1 MSEPQPT
8 DEESIAAFRDSG
20 DLDMLSGGVLGGVV
34 RQHVAKVRTMIS
46 QMIINDADVDD
57 LTQEVFLRAIR
68 NISRFRGE
76 SQFSTWLYRI
86 AMNTTHSFLRR
97 QNRRQPAP
105 GDVLVGC
112 VDCRTSTPERLAMAD
127 ELNDAITAAV
137 GSLPPALRAAVVLT
151 ILQGLRVR
159 EAAEIEG
166 CTAATMYWRIH
177 KARKILRKRLE
188 EYLT

>member
-8 DEESIAAFRDSG
+8 DEELIAAFQDSG
-20 DLDMLSGGVLGGVV
+20 DLRVLGGVV
-34 RQHVAKVRTMIS
+34 RQHVTKVRTMIS
-46 QMIINDADVDD
+46 QMVINDADVDD

-86 AMNTTHSFLRR
+86 AMNTVRDFLRG
-97 QNRRQPAP
+97 QNRPQAAP
-105 GDVLVGC
+105 GEVLE
-112 VDCRTSTPERLAMAD
+112 DRADLRASSPERLAMAG
-127 ELNDAITAAV
+127 ELNGAITAAV
-137 GSLPPALRAAVVLT
+137 GSLPQALRAAVVLT

-177 KARKILRKRLE
+177 KARKILKKRLE